1 MAKSFTIE
9 VNVGDKIEIGRFRN
23 VHATIEDIE
32 CDKWGH
38 PVLNLGRHKKMLFN
52 CRLLKLLPENVDEIR
67 KGTPS
72 GLPPIDEKDIKKI
85 EK

>member
-1 MAKSFTIE
+1 MCIR
-9 VNVGDKIEIGRFRN
+9 DR
-23 VHATIEDIE
+23 
-32 CDKWGH
+32 
-38 PVLNLGRHKKMLFN
+38 FN

>member
-32 CDKWGH
+32 FDKWGH
-38 PVLNLGRHKKMLFN
+38 PCLNLGRHKKMLFN
-52 CRLLKLLPENVDEIR
+52 CRLLKLIPKDVKRNNPL
-67 KGTPS
+67 TPV
-72 GLPPIDEKDIKKI
+72 DEKDLNK
-85 EK
+85 

>member
-32 CDKWGH
+32 FDKWGH
-38 PVLNLGRHKKMLFN
+38 PCLNLGRHKKMLFN
-52 CRLLKLLPENVDEIR
+52 CRLLKLLPENIDEIR

>member
-23 VHATIEDIE
+23 VNATIEDIE
-32 CDKWGH
+32 FDKWGH